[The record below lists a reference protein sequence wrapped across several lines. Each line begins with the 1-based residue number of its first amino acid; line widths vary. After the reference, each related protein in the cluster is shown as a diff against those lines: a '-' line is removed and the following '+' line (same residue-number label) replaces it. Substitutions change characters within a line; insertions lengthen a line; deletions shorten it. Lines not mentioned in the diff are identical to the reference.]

1 MNEEFTPDA
10 PSNRTSTVD
19 QASEQPSP
27 LKQKHAPELTHVT
40 INPLPEG
47 ADSTVSVQH
56 PDLNISRYLKAPRL
70 ANVKP
75 NTVSYEQANA
85 GVHINI
91 PGSEKMRLGDTLVFY
106 WGQNK
111 SSTLIR
117 LRDIS
122 KDSTVRVLCVSY
134 DLIAQ
139 AQYGLVDVYY
149 EVHRDEYLI
158 GTSPAIRVTVNR
170 DPAPARQRAQRRNGP
185 SSPAVSA

>member
-1 MNEEFTPDA
+1 MNEEFTPGA
-10 PSNRTSTVD
+10 PPNKNSTVEK
-19 QASEQPSP
+19 ASEQPTP
-27 LKQKHAPELTHVT
+27 LKQENAPELTLVSTNSH
-40 INPLPEG
+40 PEG
-47 ADSTVSVQH
+47 ADSTVSIQH

-117 LRDIS
+117 LRSIS

-139 AQYGLVDVYY
+139 VQYGLVDVYY
-149 EVHRDEYLI
+149 EVHRDQYLI
-158 GTSPAIRVTVNR
+158 GTSPAVRVTVNR
-170 DPAPARQRAQRRNGP
+170 DPAPARQRPKRSNGP
-185 SSPAVSA
+185 GSSTANA